1 MTSHNDFENHGFDEK
16 FWDGFLNLLTWRRD
30 VRHFKTNP
38 LPDGKIEELLS
49 YANMAPS
56 VGLSQP
62 WRFVQVSKGPNRDKI
77 TEIFEI
83 ENERALDD
91 YNGDKAKLYAS
102 LKLSG
107 MKEAPI
113 QLAVYCDMDPD
124 KGGGL
129 GRKTMPETLA
139 YSCTMAIHTL
149 WLAARVQG
157 IGLGWVSIIDPKK
170 IDTVLDVPKEWQLIG
185 YFCIGYPA
193 FEDDKPELERK
204 GWESREAPVIL
215 QR

>member
-1 MTSHNDFENHGFDEK
+1 
-16 FWDGFLNLLTWRRD
+16 
-30 VRHFKTNP
+30 
-38 LPDGKIEELLS
+38 
-49 YANMAPS
+49 MAPS

-62 WRFVQVSKGPNRDKI
+62 WRFVEIAPGQHREQVVKV
-77 TEIFEI
+77 FEE
-83 ENERALDD
+83 ENERALND
-91 YNGDKAKLYAS
+91 YKGDKAKLYAS

-107 MKEAPI
+107 MQEAPV
-113 QLAVYCDMDPD
+113 QLAVYCDLDPE

-149 WLAARVQG
+149 WLAARTQG
-157 IGLGWVSIIDPKK
+157 IGLGWVSIIDPDK
-170 IDTVLDVPKEWQLIG
+170 INEILDVPKEWQLIG

-193 FEDDKPELERK
+193 FEDDRPELERK
-204 GWESREAPVIL
+204 GWENREAPIIL